1 MNKNMHTTTQF
12 KASSTPVQVR
22 SKSDSAPTILR
33 YLSDHLRTIL
43 GPSPDLRW
51 MWMLIGAVLMATF
64 SSCDDEPV
72 TRQYTFNA
80 TMEQLQNADTYG
92 TKVQLVNEE
101 WTYWELYDSIS
112 LISNASV
119 GNGASTLFTGWLVNG
134 GGGDY
139 SDYNGAFITTLEE
152 QEGKS
157 SRWFVGVHPANY
169 QKHKI
174 TYSGTSNHGFTA
186 KVYLEPVQHYR
197 HDSSY
202 ARQVLPMIATYD
214 GPAWG
219 SGPGESGDPYRLD
232 FHSLAGLVRLQL
244 LNGTGNAV
252 DIKKIELESLT
263 PTGSGTDTIARKALA
278 GLFNVKNLY
287 NYNAHLDQSG
297 VADAAYT
304 LTLSTSASASEGS
317 LAFEQNELKS
327 FYVVLPAF
335 HGMDTTTFYHLQMRV
350 YTTDNKVCK
359 KNFTVRT
366 RRNGI
371 TYLRA
376 INITEFD
383 ESDGT
388 GNPVLVGNGT
398 STRPFKIYTV
408 ADLQYVRDRF
418 NAGGEVR
425 INGQV
430 VTRDTWFR
438 IMRSDIVL
446 TDANWRAGIN
456 NFTGHM
462 TYYSNAP
469 HVTHGIVNRSYVPVF
484 SSISADGEVKGL
496 SIVTDS
502 ELDFNNL
509 GTGTDYSPLCG
520 TNNGRIEDC
529 RNISPAGLEGNARRF
544 VGKVGGG
551 SCYAGICVTNS
562 STGIITGCDYSAIR
576 TLTNNS
582 NFAGICK
589 ENYGTVQGCALSA
602 PADVEG
608 PGNRGGI
615 VYQNNGTVSDC
626 YCNISYSNFT
636 NNANW
641 GGIVYQNNTGASHVV
656 TNCYVSSTAI
666 LRSNGNVG
674 GIVCIN
680 NGTVNY
686 CRNES
691 YALRGKEV
699 GGIVATLSGGV
710 VSNSYC
716 NDPSLFLTLNQVAA
730 VHSAGGIVAVQSG
743 GTISNCFAVLRHL
756 SLNSGDATGTYGA
769 MVGRITSNAA
779 TVENCYAYE
788 VDEGVP
794 HFYGSNNGGTL
805 NNCHLLGATQTDVDG
820 ITTVNHAS
828 LEALLTSL
836 NTNKPSNGLT
846 WTRGLTGG
854 AESDTQMPYLVAP
867 TTAKHSRT
875 F

>member
-1 MNKNMHTTTQF
+1 M
-12 KASSTPVQVR
+12 R
-22 SKSDSAPTILR
+22 RL
-33 YLSDHLRTIL
+33 
-43 GPSPDLRW
+43 
-51 MWMLIGAVLMATF
+51 WMLVALVLTATF
-64 SSCDDEPV
+64 TSCVDDTV
-72 TRQYTFNA
+72 SRQYTLNA
-80 TMEQLQNADTYG
+80 TMEQLQNADSYG

-101 WTYWELYDSIS
+101 WTYWEGYDSINI
-112 LISNASV
+112 ISNASKD
-119 GNGASTLFTGWLVNG
+119 NGSGKLFTGWLVDG

-139 SDYNGAFITTLEE
+139 SDYNGVFITTLEE
-152 QEGKS
+152 KDGES
-157 SRWFVGVHPANY
+157 SQWFVGVHPANY
-169 QKHKI
+169 QKHQI

-186 KVYLEPVQHYR
+186 KVWLDPVQHYR

-214 GPAWG
+214 GPVWG
-219 SGPGESGDPYRLD
+219 SGPGESPDPYRLD

-252 DIKKIELESLT
+252 NISKIELTSTTTL
-263 PTGSGTDTIARKALA
+263 PLA
-278 GLFNVKNLY
+278 GLFPVDDLY
-287 NYNAHLDQSG
+287 TFDAHLNTSG
-297 VADAAYT
+297 ATETTNT
-304 LTLSTSASASEGS
+304 LTLSTSETDPTGS
-317 LAFEQNELKS
+317 LAFESNELKS
-327 FYVVLPAF
+327 FYLVLPAF
-335 HGMDTTTFYHLQMRV
+335 QGMDATTEYHLSMTV
-350 YTTDNKVCK
+350 YTTENKTFK
-359 KNFTVRT
+359 KSFTAKT

-376 INITEFD
+376 INITEFA
-383 ESDGT
+383 ESDGAGT
-388 GNPVLVGNGT
+388 GNPVLVGYGT

-469 HVTHGIVNRSYVPVF
+469 HVTHGIVNQSYVPVF
-484 SSISADGEVKGL
+484 SSISADGVVKGL
-496 SIVTDS
+496 AVVTNSD
-502 ELDFNNL
+502 LDFNSL

-529 RNISPAGLEGNARRF
+529 RNISPEGLEGDARRF

-551 SCYAGICVTNS
+551 SCYAGICITNNG
-562 STGIITGCDYSAIR
+562 TITGSDYSAIR
-576 TLTNNS
+576 TLTNTS

-589 ENYGTVQGCALSA
+589 ENNGTVQGCALSS
-602 PADVEG
+602 PAVVEG

-626 YCNISYSNFT
+626 YCNISYSNFSNT
-636 NNANW
+636 ANW
-641 GGIVYQNNTGASHVV
+641 GGIVYQNNTGSSHLV
-656 TNCYVSSTAI
+656 TNCYVSPTAI

-699 GGIVATLSGGV
+699 GGIVATLSSGV

-716 NDPSLFLTLNQVAA
+716 NDPGLFITLYQSAST
-730 VHSAGGIVAVQSG
+730 HSAGGIVAVQSG
-743 GTISNCFAVLRHL
+743 SSTIRNCFAVIKHFT
-756 SLNSGDATGTYGA
+756 LNTGDATGTYGA
-769 MVGRITSNAA
+769 VVGRITSPLA

-788 VDEGVP
+788 LDEGTP

-805 NNCHLLGATQTDVDG
+805 TNCHLLGATQADVDG

-836 NTNKPSNGLT
+836 NTHKPDGGLA
-846 WTRGLTGG
+846 WTRGLAAGN
-854 AESDTQMPYLVAP
+854 ESDTQVPYLVAP
-867 TTAKHSRT
+867 ASAKHRRT

>member
-1 MNKNMHTTTQF
+1 MNKN
-12 KASSTPVQVR
+12 KDIRTP
-22 SKSDSAPTILR
+22 
-33 YLSDHLRTIL
+33 HLGRTKTFFRGVTL
-43 GPSPDLRW
+43 
-51 MWMLIGAVLMATF
+51 ATLLAALLPF
-64 SSCDDEPV
+64 TGCEHNEV
-72 TRQYTFNA
+72 GQQYSFQA
-80 TMEQLQNADTYG
+80 TMEQLVNADSYG

-101 WTYWELYDSIS
+101 WTYWESYDSINI
-112 LISNASV
+112 ISNKSV
-119 GNGASTLFTGWLVNG
+119 GNGSGELYTGWLVNG

-139 SDYNGAFITTLEE
+139 SDYNGVFITTLTEPDGE
-152 QEGKS
+152 QS
-157 SRWFVGVHPANY
+157 QWFIGVHPARY
-169 QKHKI
+169 DKHQI
-174 TYSGTSNHGFTA
+174 TYTGSSNHGFTA
-186 KVYLEPVQHYR
+186 KVWLDPVQHYR

-202 ARQVLPMIATYD
+202 ARQVLPMIAAYD
-214 GPAWG
+214 GPVWG
-219 SGPGESGDPYRLD
+219 SGTGESPDPYRLD

-244 LNGTGNAV
+244 LNGTDNAV
-252 DIKKIELESLT
+252 NIKKIELESLT
-263 PTGSGTDTIARKALA
+263 PTGSGTDTISRKALA

-287 NYNAHLDQSG
+287 NYNAHLDYNG
-297 VADAAYT
+297 VSDASYT
-304 LTLSTSASASEGS
+304 LTLSTSADANEGS
-317 LAFEQNELKS
+317 LAFDQNELKS

-376 INITEFD
+376 INITEFA
-383 ESDGT
+383 ESDGAGT
-388 GNPVLVGNGT
+388 GNPVLVGYGT

-430 VTRDTWFR
+430 VTRNTWFR

-462 TYYSNAP
+462 TYYSNAT
-469 HVTHGIVNRSYVPVF
+469 HVTHGIVNQSYVPVF
-484 SSISADGEVKGL
+484 SSISADGVVKGL
-496 SIVTDS
+496 AVVTNSD
-502 ELDFNNL
+502 LDFNSL

-529 RNISPAGLEGNARRF
+529 RNISPEGLEGDARRF

-551 SCYAGICVTNS
+551 SCYAGICITNNG
-562 STGIITGCDYSAIR
+562 TITGSDYSAIR
-576 TLTNNS
+576 TLTNSS

-589 ENYGTVQGCALSA
+589 ENNGTVQGCALSA
-602 PADVEG
+602 PAEVEG

-626 YCNISYSNFT
+626 YCNISYSNFSNT
-636 NNANW
+636 ANW
-641 GGIVYQNNTGASHVV
+641 GGIVYQNNTGSSHVV
-656 TNCYVSSTAI
+656 TNCYVSPTAI

-680 NGTVNY
+680 NGTVDY
-686 CRNES
+686 CHNES

-699 GGIVATLSGGV
+699 GGIVATLSGGEV
-710 VSNSYC
+710 RNSYS
-716 NDPSLFLTLNQVAA
+716 NDPGLFLTLYQVAGA
-730 VHSAGGIVAVQSG
+730 HSAGGIVAVQSA
-743 GTISNCFAVLRHL
+743 GTIRNCFAVIKHFV
-756 SLNSGDATGTYGA
+756 LNTGDATGTYGA
-769 MVGRITSNAA
+769 VVGRMTASSA

-788 VDEGVP
+788 LDEGTP
-794 HFYGSNNGGTL
+794 KFYGSNNGGTL
-805 NNCHLLGATQTDVDG
+805 TNCHLLGATQTGVDG

-836 NTNKPSNGLT
+836 NDNKPTGGLT
-846 WTRGLTGG
+846 WTRGLAG
-854 AESDTQMPYLVAP
+854 ASSDTQVPYLVAP
-867 TTAKHSRT
+867 ASAKQHRT
-875 F
+875 R